1 MVEEFNRSV
10 WILENTI
17 DFDLQRQP
25 RKDSEG
31 KVYSGAC

>member
-1 MVEEFNRSV
+1 MDKELISV

-17 DFDLQRQP
+17 DFDLQRQH
-25 RKDSEG
+25 RKELKE